1 MRLAKAKNILALLVV
16 KLHNYAFIFLTST
29 INLNTK
35 LMYKKLLGLFIIG
48 VYFSSC
54 QSSSSGSME
63 PDSAALKAINDTSF
77 AKHIAVLAS
86 DGFEG
91 RKPFTAGETK
101 TINYLKSEFE
111 KLGLKP
117 GNGDSYFQ
125 EVPMVDI
132 KSTPSDLSIKTSN
145 GNAGVSLKYLDDFV
159 GASRHVT
166 DQVKVENSEMVFAG
180 YGIVA
185 PEYKW
190 NDYEGLNVK
199 GKTVVVM
206 VNDPGFL
213 DSTLFKGKTMTYYGR
228 WTYKF
233 EEAARQGATGVIII
247 HEDKAASYPWAV
259 VRSGWSKS
267 KLYLEAADANKS
279 RALLEGWITQDV
291 AKAMFKM
298 AGKSADLMVQAGKT
312 GFKPVDLGL
321 KVSTTINNTI
331 KKSISN
337 NVVAVLPG
345 TKRADEY
352 IIYSGHWDHLG
363 LGEAVN
369 GDSIYNGA
377 VDNATG
383 TSALLVLAD
392 AFKKAKQ
399 QPERSV
405 MFLAVTA
412 EEQGLLGSEYYG
424 AHPLVPVN
432 KTVANIN
439 IDAMQA
445 SGKTKDIIAVGF
457 GQSELED
464 YLVEAA
470 KKQNRVVVKDSNPS
484 AGFYFRS
491 DHFNFAKVGI
501 PALYTETGDE
511 NIAKGLAYGKAQK
524 EDYTKNRYHA
534 PADNFE
540 PAKWDFSG
548 MVEDLRLLFD
558 VGYRLSNESTYPSW
572 KAGSEFKAVRDK
584 SMK

>member
-1 MRLAKAKNILALLVV
+1 IKKKKKQLLIV
-16 KLHNYAFIFLTST
+16 A
-29 INLNTK
+29 
-35 LMYKKLLGLFIIG
+35 IG
-48 VYFSSC
+48 AIGFASC
-54 QSSSSGSME
+54 RSNESGAGAQ
-63 PDSAALKAINDTSF
+63 PDSVALKAINDTTFS
-77 AKHIAVLAS
+77 KHIAVLAS
-86 DGFEG
+86 DDFEG
-91 RKPFTAGETK
+91 RKPFTTGETK
-101 TINYLKSEFE
+101 TINYLKDEFE

-117 GNGDSYFQ
+117 GNGESYFQ
-125 EVPMVDI
+125 EVPMVDV
-132 KSTPSDLSIKTSN
+132 KSTPTDLIIKSDATNSVTT
-145 GNAGVSLKYLDDFV
+145 LKYLDNFV
-159 GASRHVT
+159 AASRHLVN
-166 DQVKVENSEMVFAG
+166 QVKVDNSELVFAG

-233 EEAARQGATGVIII
+233 EEAARQGASGVIII

-267 KLYLEAADANKS
+267 KLYLGAADDNKS

-291 AKAMFKM
+291 AKELFKM
-298 AGKSADLMVQAGKT
+298 AGKSADLMAQAGKN
-312 GFKPVDLGL
+312 GFKPVALDLKL
-321 KVSTTINNTI
+321 STTINNTI
-331 KKSISN
+331 QRSKSN

-345 TKRADEY
+345 TKRPDEY

-363 LGEAVN
+363 IGEAVN

-383 TSALLVLAD
+383 TAALLVLAD

-399 QPERSV
+399 QPERSI
-405 MFLAVTA
+405 MFIALTA
-412 EEQGLLGSEYYG
+412 EEQGLLGSEYY
-424 AHPLVPVN
+424 ASHPLVPVN

-445 SGKTKDIIAVGF
+445 SGKTKDIIAVGY

-464 YLVEAA
+464 YLVAAA
-470 KKQNRVVVKDSNPS
+470 KKQGRVVVKDSNPS

-501 PALYTETGDE
+501 PALYTEGGDD
-511 NIAKGLAYGKAQK
+511 NVAKGLAFGKAQK
-524 EDYTKNRYHA
+524 EDYTTNRYHA

-540 PAKWDFSG
+540 PTKWDFSG

-558 VGYRLSNESTYPSW
+558 VGYRLSNETTFPGW
-572 KAGSEFKAVRDK
+572 KAGSEFKAIRDK

>member
-1 MRLAKAKNILALLVV
+1 MKKELIILSLSAL
-16 KLHNYAFIFLTST
+16 IFTA
-29 INLNTK
+29 
-35 LMYKKLLGLFIIG
+35 
-48 VYFSSC
+48 C
-54 QSSSSGSME
+54 QSENDTANSQS
-63 PDSAALKAINDTSF
+63 DSVALKAINDTAM

-86 DGFEG
+86 DDFEG
-91 RKPFTAGETK
+91 RKPFTTGETK
-101 TINYLKSEFE
+101 TINYLKTEFE

-117 GNGDSYFQ
+117 GNGNSYFQ
-125 EVPMVDI
+125 EVPMVDV
-132 KSTPSDLSIKTSN
+132 KSTPTNLTMKTADGGTS
-145 GNAGVSLKYLDDFV
+145 ASLKYLDDFV
-159 GASRHVT
+159 AASRHLQK
-166 DQVKVENSEMVFAG
+166 QVKIDNSQLVFAG

-190 NDYEGLNVK
+190 NDYEGLDVK

-267 KLYLEAADANKS
+267 KLYLAAADDNKS

-291 AKAMFKM
+291 AKTMFKM
-298 AGKSADLMVQAGKT
+298 AGKSEDLMKQAGKK

-321 KVSTTINNTI
+321 KVSLTINNTI
-331 KKSISN
+331 KRSKSN

-352 IIYSGHWDHLG
+352 IIYSAHWDHLG
-363 LGEAVN
+363 IGEAIN
-369 GDSIYNGA
+369 GDSVYNGA

-383 TSALLVLAD
+383 TAALLALAD

-399 QPERSV
+399 QPERSI

-412 EEQGLLGSEYYG
+412 EEQGLLGSEYY
-424 AHPLVPVN
+424 ASNPLVPLN
-432 KTVANIN
+432 KTVADIN
-439 IDAMQA
+439 IDAMGA
-445 SGKTKDIIAVGF
+445 SGKTKDIIAVGY

-464 YLVEAA
+464 YLEAAA
-470 KKQNRVVVKDSNPS
+470 KKQGRIVVKDSNPS

-501 PALYTETGDE
+501 PALYTESGDDHVT
-511 NIAKGLAYGKAQK
+511 KGLAYGKAQK
-524 EDYTKNRYHA
+524 EEYTKNRYHA

-540 PAKWDFSG
+540 PTKWDFSG
-548 MVEDLRLLFD
+548 MIEDLRLLFD
-558 VGYRLSNESTYPSW
+558 VGYRLSNETTFPGW
-572 KAGSEFKAVRDK
+572 KAGSEFKAIRDK

>member
-1 MRLAKAKNILALLVV
+1 MRIKLISFFALAV
-16 KLHNYAFIFLTST
+16 
-29 INLNTK
+29 
-35 LMYKKLLGLFIIG
+35 M
-48 VYFSSC
+48 FSSC
-54 QSSSSGSME
+54 QTKTNDVSQA
-63 PDSAALKAINDTSF
+63 DSVALKAINDTAFS
-77 AKHIAVLAS
+77 KHIAVLAS
-86 DGFEG
+86 DDFEG
-91 RKPFTAGETK
+91 RKPFTPGETK
-101 TINYLKSEFE
+101 TINYLKTAFE
-111 KLGLKP
+111 KLGLRP

-125 EVPMVDI
+125 EVPMVDV
-132 KSTPSDLSIKTSN
+132 KSTPTDLVIKTTT
-145 GNAGVSLKYLDDFV
+145 GNTSSTFKYLDNFV
-159 GASRHVT
+159 AASRHLVS
-166 DQVKVENSEMVFAG
+166 QIKVDNSELVFAG

-267 KLYLEAADANKS
+267 KLYLAAADDNKS
-279 RALLEGWITQDV
+279 RALMEGWITQDV
-291 AKAMFKM
+291 AKALFKM
-298 AGKSADLMVQAGKT
+298 AGKSEDLMVQAGKN

-321 KVSTTINNTI
+321 KISTTINNTI
-331 KKSISN
+331 QRSKSS

-363 LGEAVN
+363 KGEAVN

-383 TSALLVLAD
+383 TAALLVLAD

-399 QPERSV
+399 QPERSI

-412 EEQGLLGSEYYG
+412 EEQGLLGSEYY
-424 AHPLVPVN
+424 ASHPLVPVT

-445 SGKTKDIIAVGF
+445 MGKTKDIIAVGY

-464 YLVEAA
+464 YLEEAA
-470 KKQNRVVVKDSNPS
+470 KKQGRVVVKDSNPS

-501 PALYTETGDE
+501 PALYTETGDDH
-511 NIAKGLAYGKAQK
+511 IAQGIAFGKAQK

-540 PAKWDFSG
+540 AAKWD
-548 MVEDLRLLFD
+548 
-558 VGYRLSNESTYPSW
+558 PAW
-572 KAGSEFKAVRDK
+572 KAGSEFKAIRDK

>member
-1 MRLAKAKNILALLVV
+1 MKKQLLILTFGALAFA
-16 KLHNYAFIFLTST
+16 
-29 INLNTK
+29 
-35 LMYKKLLGLFIIG
+35 
-48 VYFSSC
+48 SC
-54 QSSSSGSME
+54 QTKQSGADSQ
-63 PDSAALKAINDTSF
+63 PDSVALKAINDTAFS
-77 AKHIAVLAS
+77 KHIAVLAS
-86 DGFEG
+86 DDFEG
-91 RKPFTAGETK
+91 RKPFTEGETK
-101 TINYLKSEFE
+101 TINYLKGEFE

-117 GNGDSYFQ
+117 ANGDSYFQ
-125 EVPMVDI
+125 DVPMVDI
-132 KSTPSDLSIKTSN
+132 KSTPTDLTIKSASGSST
-145 GNAGVSLKYLDDFV
+145 SLKYLDDFV
-159 GASRHVT
+159 GATRHVT
-166 DQVKVENSEMVFAG
+166 NQVKVDNSELVFAG

-190 NDYEGLNVK
+190 NDYEGLDVK

-267 KLYLEAADANKS
+267 KLYLAAADDNKS

-298 AGKSADLMVQAGKT
+298 ADKSADLMVQAGKK

-331 KKSISN
+331 KKSISH
-337 NVVAVLPG
+337 NVAAILPG

-363 LGEAVN
+363 KGEAIN

-383 TSALLVLAD
+383 TAALLVLAD
-392 AFKKAKQ
+392 AFKKAKK
-399 QPERSV
+399 QPERSIL
-405 MFLAVTA
+405 FLAVTA

-424 AHPLVPVN
+424 SHPLVPVN

-439 IDAMQA
+439 IDAMSA
-445 SGKTKDIIAVGF
+445 SGKTKDIIAVGL

-464 YLVEAA
+464 YLVDAA
-470 KKQNRVVVKDSNPS
+470 KKQGRVVVKDSNPS

-501 PALYTETGDE
+501 PALYTEGGDD
-511 NIAKGLAYGKAQK
+511 NIAHGLAWGKAQK
-524 EDYTKNRYHA
+524 EEYTTNRYHA

-558 VGYRLSNESTYPSW
+558 VGYRLSNETTFPGW
-572 KAGSEFKAVRDK
+572 KEGSEFKAIREK

>member
-1 MRLAKAKNILALLVV
+1 MKGPIFSFIALAVLLSACQSNSNSEIQTDSVAL
-16 KLHNYAFIFLTST
+16 NT
-29 INLNTK
+29 INATEL
-35 LMYKKLLGLFIIG
+35 
-48 VYFSSC
+48 S
-54 QSSSSGSME
+54 
-63 PDSAALKAINDTSF
+63 
-77 AKHIAVLAS
+77 KHISVLAS
-86 DGFEG
+86 DEFEG

-101 TINYLKSEFE
+101 TVDYLKSEFE

-125 EVPMVDI
+125 EVPMVDV
-132 KSTPSDLSIKTSN
+132 KSTPTALSIKSSI
-145 GNAGVSLKYLDDFV
+145 GNAGTTLTYLTDFV
-159 GASRHVT
+159 AASRHLVS
-166 DQVKVENSEMVFAG
+166 DIKVENSPLVFAG

-190 NDYEGLNVK
+190 NDYAGLDVK

-206 VNDPGFL
+206 VNDPGFS

-233 EEAARQGATGVIII
+233 EEAARQGATGVLII

-267 KLYLEAADANKS
+267 KLYLAAADDNKS
-279 RALLEGWITQDV
+279 RALMEGWITQDV
-291 AKAMFKM
+291 AKSLFKM
-298 AGKSADLMVQAGKT
+298 AGKSEELMKQAGKN
-312 GFKPVDLGL
+312 GFKSVDLGL
-321 KVSTTINNTI
+321 KLSANISNTINRSTS
-331 KKSISN
+331 K

-345 TKRADEY
+345 TKRPDEY

-363 LGEAVN
+363 KGEAVN

-383 TSALLVLAD
+383 TAALLVLAD
-392 AFKKAKQ
+392 AFKKAKVK
-399 QPERSV
+399 PERSI

-412 EEQGLLGSEYYG
+412 EEQGLLGSEYY
-424 AHPLVPVN
+424 ATNPLVPVD
-432 KTVANIN
+432 KTVADIN

-445 SGKTKDIIAVGF
+445 FGKTKDIIAVGY

-464 YLVEAA
+464 YLEAAA
-470 KKQNRVVVKDSNPS
+470 KKQGRIVVKDSNPS

-501 PALYTETGDE
+501 PALYTETGDDHVG
-511 NIAKGLAYGKAQK
+511 KGLAFGKAQK

-540 PAKWDFSG
+540 AASWDFSG

-558 VGYRLSNESTYPSW
+558 VGYRLSNETTFPSW
-572 KAGSEFKAVRDK
+572 KDGSEFKAIRDK
-584 SMK
+584 SKK

>member
-1 MRLAKAKNILALLVV
+1 MKKQLIGFIVLALALS
-16 KLHNYAFIFLTST
+16 A
-29 INLNTK
+29 
-35 LMYKKLLGLFIIG
+35 
-48 VYFSSC
+48 C
-54 QSSSSGSME
+54 QSNKNE
-63 PDSAALKAINDTSF
+63 EVLTDSVALKVINDTAFS
-77 AKHIAVLAS
+77 KHIAVLAS
-86 DGFEG
+86 DDFEG

-101 TINYLKSEFE
+101 TINYLKTEFE

-117 GNGDSYFQ
+117 GNGNSYFQ
-125 EVPMVDI
+125 EVPMVDV
-132 KSTPSDLSIKTSN
+132 KSIPTDLTIKTVT
-145 GNAGVSLKYLDDFV
+145 GNTGTSLKFLDNFV
-159 GASRHVT
+159 AASRHLVN
-166 DQVKVENSEMVFAG
+166 QIKVENSPLVFAG

-190 NDYEGLNVK
+190 NDYEGLDVK

-206 VNDPGFL
+206 VNDPGFT

-267 KLYLEAADANKS
+267 KLYLAAADDNKS
-279 RALLEGWITQDV
+279 RALMEGWITQDV

-298 AGKSADLMVQAGKT
+298 AGKSEDLMKQAGKN

-321 KVSTTINNTI
+321 IVSLTINNTI
-331 KKSISN
+331 QRSKSN

-345 TKRADEY
+345 TKRPDEY
-352 IIYSGHWDHLG
+352 IIYSAHWDHLG
-363 LGEAVN
+363 KGEAVN
-369 GDSIYNGA
+369 GDSVYNGA

-383 TSALLVLAD
+383 TAALLILAD

-399 QPERSV
+399 QPERSIL
-405 MFLAVTA
+405 FLALTA
-412 EEQGLLGSEYYG
+412 EEQGLLGSEYY
-424 AHPLVPVN
+424 ATNPLVPAN
-432 KTVANIN
+432 KTVADIN
-439 IDAMQA
+439 IDAMSA
-445 SGKTKDIIAVGF
+445 SGKTKDIIAVGY

-464 YLVEAA
+464 YLEIAA
-470 KKQNRVVVKDSNPS
+470 KKQGRVVVKDSNPS

-501 PALYTETGDE
+501 PALYTESGDDHV
-511 NIAKGLAYGKAQK
+511 AKGLTYGKTQK
-524 EDYTKNRYHA
+524 EDYTTNRYHA

-540 PAKWDFSG
+540 PTKWDFSG

-558 VGYRLSNESTYPSW
+558 VGYRLSNETNFPGW
-572 KAGSEFKAVRDK
+572 KEGSEFKAIRDK
-584 SMK
+584 SKK

>member
-1 MRLAKAKNILALLVV
+1 MIMKKRCILFALGAISLAA
-16 KLHNYAFIFLTST
+16 
-29 INLNTK
+29 
-35 LMYKKLLGLFIIG
+35 
-48 VYFSSC
+48 C
-54 QSSSSGSME
+54 QSNKGDGGSVE
-63 PDSAALKAINDTSF
+63 ADSVALNAINATVL

-86 DGFEG
+86 DEYEG
-91 RKPFTAGETK
+91 RKPFTIGETK
-101 TINYLKSEFE
+101 TIAYLKGEFE

-132 KSTPSDLSIKTSN
+132 KSTPTALTIETATGTASKKLT
-145 GNAGVSLKYLDDFV
+145 YLDDFV
-159 GASRHVT
+159 AATRHVK

-190 NDYEGLNVK
+190 NDYAGLDVK

-247 HEDKAASYPWAV
+247 HDTDAASYPWAV

-267 KLYLEAADANKS
+267 KLYLAAADNNSS
-279 RALLEGWITQDV
+279 RALMEGWITQDV
-291 AKAMFKM
+291 AKEMFKM
-298 AGKSADLMVQAGKT
+298 AGKSADLMKQAGRP
-312 GFKPVDLGL
+312 GFKSVNLGL
-321 KVSTTINNTI
+321 KVSTTITNTI
-331 KKSISN
+331 KRSNSN

-345 TKRADEY
+345 AKRSDEY

-363 LGEAVN
+363 KGEAIN

-383 TSALLVLAD
+383 TAALLALAE
-392 AFKKAKQ
+392 AFKKAKHQ
-399 QPERSV
+399 SERSV
-405 MFLAVTA
+405 MFIALTG
-412 EEQGLLGSEYYG
+412 EEQGLLGSEYY
-424 AHPLVPVN
+424 ATHPLVPVN

-439 IDAMQA
+439 IDAMQPI
-445 SGKTKDIIAVGF
+445 GKTKDIVAVGY

-464 YLVEAA
+464 YLIEAA
-470 KKQNRVVVKDSNPS
+470 KKQGRMVVKDQNPS
-484 AGFYFRS
+484 AGYYFRS

-501 PALYTETGDE
+501 PALYTETGE
-511 NIAKGLAYGKAQK
+511 QLEGNGTLNAGKLLK
-524 EDYTKNRYHA
+524 EDYNKNRYHA
-534 PADNFE
+534 PGDNFE
-540 PAKWDFSG
+540 PTKWNFEG
-548 MVEDLRLLFD
+548 IVTDLRLLFD
-558 VGYRLSNESTYPSW
+558 VGYRLSNETTFPGW
-572 KAGSEFKAVRDK
+572 KTGSEFKAIREK
-584 SMK
+584 SMN

>member
-1 MRLAKAKNILALLVV
+1 
-16 KLHNYAFIFLTST
+16 
-29 INLNTK
+29 
-35 LMYKKLLGLFIIG
+35 MYRKLLGLFIVA

-54 QSSSSGSME
+54 QSSKTGSE
-63 PDSAALKAINDTSF
+63 VSDSVALKAINDTTL
-77 AKHIAVLAS
+77 AKHIAVLAA
-86 DGFEG
+86 DDFEG
-91 RKPFTAGETK
+91 RKPFTKGEEK
-101 TINYLKSEFE
+101 TINYLKTEFE

-117 GNGDSYFQ
+117 ADGNSYFQ

-132 KSTPSDLSIKTSN
+132 KSVPTDLVIK
-145 GNAGVSLKYLDDFV
+145 NAAGKASSFKFLDDFV
-159 GASRHVT
+159 GASRHVVN
-166 DQVKVENSEMVFAG
+166 QVKVENSDMIFVG

-190 NDYEGLNVK
+190 NDYEGLDVK
-199 GKTVVVM
+199 GKTVAVM

-213 DSTLFKGKTMTYYGR
+213 DSKLFKGETMTYYGR

-267 KLYLEAADANKS
+267 KLYLGATDNNKS
-279 RALLEGWITQDV
+279 RATLEGWITQDV
-291 AKAMFKM
+291 AKQMFNM
-298 AGKSADLMVQAGKT
+298 AGKSTDLMVQAGKT

-321 KVSTTINNTI
+321 KVSTTVNNTI
-331 KKSISN
+331 KSSVSH
-337 NVVAVLPG
+337 NVAAILPG
-345 TKRADEY
+345 TTRADEY
-352 IIYSGHWDHLG
+352 IIYSAHWDHLG
-363 LGEAVN
+363 IGEPIN
-369 GDSIYNGA
+369 GDSVYNGA

-383 TSALLVLAD
+383 TAALLQLAE

-399 QPERSV
+399 QPERSI

-412 EEQGLLGSEYYG
+412 EEQGLLGSEYY
-424 AHPLVPVN
+424 ATNPLVPVT

-445 SGKTKDIIAVGF
+445 FGKTKDIIAVGF

-470 KKQNRVVVKDSNPS
+470 KKQGRVVVKDSNPS

-501 PALYTETGDE
+501 PALYTETGDDH
-511 NIAKGLAYGKAQK
+511 IDKGTAYGKAQK
-524 EDYTKNRYHA
+524 AEYTKNRYHA

-558 VGYRLSNESTYPSW
+558 VGYRLSNESSFPSW
-572 KAGSEFKAVRDK
+572 KEGSEFKAIRDK

>member
-1 MRLAKAKNILALLVV
+1 
-16 KLHNYAFIFLTST
+16 
-29 INLNTK
+29 
-35 LMYKKLLGLFIIG
+35 MYRKLLGLLA
-48 VYFSSC
+48 VAAYFSSC
-54 QSSSSGSME
+54 QSSQSGSDVT
-63 PDSAALKAINDTSF
+63 DSVALQAINDTAFS
-77 AKHIAVLAS
+77 KHIAILAS
-86 DGFEG
+86 DDFEG
-91 RKPFTAGETK
+91 RKPFTEGETK
-101 TINYLKSEFE
+101 TINYLEAEFK

-117 GNGDSYFQ
+117 GNGESYFQ
-125 EVPMVDI
+125 DVPMVDI
-132 KSTPSDLSIKTSN
+132 KSTPSDLVIKT
-145 GNAGVSLKYLDDFV
+145 NAGLGVKSLKFLDDFV

-166 DQVKVENSEMVFAG
+166 EQVKIENSEMVFAG

-190 NDYEGLNVK
+190 NDYEGLDVK

-206 VNDPGFL
+206 VNDPGFT

-267 KLYLEAADANKS
+267 KLYLEAADGNKS
-279 RALLEGWITQDV
+279 RALMEGWITQDV
-291 AKAMFKM
+291 AKAMFRM
-298 AGKSADLMVQAGKT
+298 AGKSTDLMFQAGKK
-312 GFKPVDLGL
+312 GFKAVDLGL

-331 KKSISN
+331 KKSISH

-363 LGEAVN
+363 KGEAVN

-383 TSALLVLAD
+383 TAALLVLAE

-399 QPERSV
+399 QPERSI

-424 AHPLVPVN
+424 AHPLVPVK

-445 SGKTKDIIAVGF
+445 NGKTKDIIAVGF

-470 KKQNRVVVKDSNPS
+470 EKQGRVVVKDSNPS
-484 AGFYFRS
+484 AGYYFRS

-511 NIAKGLAYGKAQK
+511 NVAKGLVWGKAQK
-524 EDYTKNRYHA
+524 EDYTANRYHA

-548 MVEDLRLLFD
+548 MVEDLRLLFS
-558 VGYRLSNESTYPSW
+558 VGYRLSNETTFPGW
-572 KAGSEFKAVRDK
+572 KEGSEFKAIREK
-584 SMK
+584 SMIKVL

>member
-1 MRLAKAKNILALLVV
+1 M
-16 KLHNYAFIFLTST
+16 
-29 INLNTK
+29 
-35 LMYKKLLGLFIIG
+35 KKLIPFFALA
-48 VYFSSC
+48 VVFSACNSNKSEKV
-54 QSSSSGSME
+54 QN
-63 PDSAALKAINDTSF
+63 DSVALKAINDTAFS
-77 AKHIAVLAS
+77 KHIAVLAS
-86 DGFEG
+86 DDFEG
-91 RKPFTAGETK
+91 RKPFTPGETK
-101 TINYLKSEFE
+101 TINYLKGEFE

-125 EVPMVDI
+125 EVPMVDV
-132 KSTPSDLSIKTSN
+132 KSTPSDLTIKTK
-145 GNAGVSLKYLDDFV
+145 GGGGTSLKYLENFV
-159 GASRHVT
+159 AASRHL
-166 DQVKVENSEMVFAG
+166 DAQIKVENSPLVFAG

-190 NDYEGLNVK
+190 NDYEGLDVK

-206 VNDPGFL
+206 VNDPGFA

-259 VRSGWSKS
+259 IRSGWSKS
-267 KLYLEAADANKS
+267 KLYLAAADDNKS
-279 RALLEGWITQDV
+279 RALMEGWITQDV
-291 AKAMFKM
+291 AKEMFKL
-298 AGKSADLMVQAGKT
+298 AGKSENLMLQAGKK
-312 GFKPVDLGL
+312 GFKSVDLGL
-321 KVSTTINNTI
+321 NVSVTINNTI
-331 KKSISN
+331 KRSKSN

-363 LGEAVN
+363 KGEAVN

-383 TSALLVLAD
+383 TAALLLLAD
-392 AFKKAKQ
+392 AFQKAKVK
-399 QPERSV
+399 PERSI

-412 EEQGLLGSEYYG
+412 EEQGLLGSEYY
-424 AHPLVPVN
+424 ASNPLVPVN
-432 KTVANIN
+432 KTIADIN

-464 YLVEAA
+464 YLIEAA
-470 KKQNRVVVKDSNPS
+470 KKQGRVVVRDSNPS

-511 NIAKGLAYGKAQK
+511 NVAQGLAYGKAHK
-524 EDYTKNRYHA
+524 EEYTKNRYHA

-548 MVEDLRLLFD
+548 MIEDLRLLFD
-558 VGYRLSNESTYPSW
+558 VGYKLSNETTFPGW
-572 KAGSEFKAVRDK
+572 KAGSEFKAIRDK

>member
-1 MRLAKAKNILALLVV
+1 
-16 KLHNYAFIFLTST
+16 
-29 INLNTK
+29 
-35 LMYKKLLGLFIIG
+35 MYRKILGLLAVA

-54 QSSSSGSME
+54 QSSQSGSDVA
-63 PDSAALKAINDTSF
+63 DSVALKAINDTAFS
-77 AKHIAVLAS
+77 KHIAVLAS
-86 DGFEG
+86 DDLEG
-91 RKPFTAGETK
+91 RKPFTEGETK
-101 TINYLKSEFE
+101 TINYLEGEFK

-117 GNGDSYFQ
+117 GNGESYFQ
-125 EVPMVDI
+125 DVPMVDI
-132 KSTPSDLSIKTSN
+132 KSTPSDLIIKTN
-145 GNAGVSLKYLDDFV
+145 TGLGVKSLKFLDDFV
-159 GASRHVT
+159 GATRHVT
-166 DQVKVENSEMVFAG
+166 EQVKVENSEMVFAG

-206 VNDPGFL
+206 VNDPGFT

-267 KLYLEAADANKS
+267 KLYLEAADGNKS
-279 RALLEGWITQDV
+279 RALMEGWITQDV
-291 AKAMFKM
+291 AKAMFRM
-298 AGKSADLMVQAGKT
+298 AGKSADLMFQAGKK
-312 GFKPVDLGL
+312 GFKAVDLGL
-321 KVSTTINNTI
+321 NVSTTINNTI
-331 KKSISN
+331 KKSISH

-363 LGEAVN
+363 KGEAVN

-383 TSALLVLAD
+383 TAALLVLAE
-392 AFKKAKQ
+392 AFKKAKV
-399 QPERSV
+399 QPERSI
-405 MFLAVTA
+405 MFLSVTA

-445 SGKTKDIIAVGF
+445 NGKTKDIIAVGF

-470 KKQNRVVVKDSNPS
+470 KKQGRVVVKDSNPS
-484 AGFYFRS
+484 AGYYFRS

-501 PALYTETGDE
+501 PALYTETGDD
-511 NIAKGLAYGKAQK
+511 NVAKGLAWGKAQK
-524 EDYTKNRYHA
+524 ENYTTNRYHA

-540 PAKWDFSG
+540 PTKWDFSG
-548 MVEDLRLLFD
+548 MVEDLRLLFS
-558 VGYRLSNESTYPSW
+558 VGYRISNETTFPSW
-572 KAGSEFKAVRDK
+572 KEGSEFKAIREK

>member
-1 MRLAKAKNILALLVV
+1 MKKQLLIV
-16 KLHNYAFIFLTST
+16 A
-29 INLNTK
+29 
-35 LMYKKLLGLFIIG
+35 IG
-48 VYFSSC
+48 AIGFASC
-54 QSSSSGSME
+54 RSNESGAGAQ
-63 PDSAALKAINDTSF
+63 PDSVALKAINDTTFS
-77 AKHIAVLAS
+77 KHIAVLAS
-86 DGFEG
+86 DDFEG
-91 RKPFTAGETK
+91 RKPFTTGETK
-101 TINYLKSEFE
+101 TINYLKDEFE

-117 GNGDSYFQ
+117 GNGESYFQ
-125 EVPMVDI
+125 EVPMVDV
-132 KSTPSDLSIKTSN
+132 KSTPTDLIIKSDATNSVTT
-145 GNAGVSLKYLDDFV
+145 LKYLDNFV
-159 GASRHVT
+159 AASRHLVN
-166 DQVKVENSEMVFAG
+166 QVKVDNSELVFAG

-233 EEAARQGATGVIII
+233 EEAARQGASGVIII

-267 KLYLEAADANKS
+267 KLYLGAADDNKS

-291 AKAMFKM
+291 AKELFKM
-298 AGKSADLMVQAGKT
+298 AGKSADLMAQAGKN
-312 GFKPVDLGL
+312 GFKPVALDLKL
-321 KVSTTINNTI
+321 STTINNTI
-331 KKSISN
+331 QRSKSN

-345 TKRADEY
+345 TKRPDEY

-363 LGEAVN
+363 IGEAVN

-383 TSALLVLAD
+383 TAALLVLAD

-399 QPERSV
+399 QPERSI
-405 MFLAVTA
+405 MFIALTA
-412 EEQGLLGSEYYG
+412 EEQGLLGSEYY
-424 AHPLVPVN
+424 ASHPLVPVN

-445 SGKTKDIIAVGF
+445 SGKTKDIIAVGY

-464 YLVEAA
+464 YLVAAA
-470 KKQNRVVVKDSNPS
+470 KKQGRVVVKDSNPS

-501 PALYTETGDE
+501 PALYTEGGDD
-511 NIAKGLAYGKAQK
+511 NVAKGLAFGKAQK
-524 EDYTKNRYHA
+524 EDYTTNRYHA

-540 PAKWDFSG
+540 PTKWDFSG

-558 VGYRLSNESTYPSW
+558 VGYRLSNETTFPGW
-572 KAGSEFKAVRDK
+572 KAGSEFKAIRDK

>member
-1 MRLAKAKNILALLVV
+1 
-16 KLHNYAFIFLTST
+16 
-29 INLNTK
+29 
-35 LMYKKLLGLFIIG
+35 MYRKLLGLIAIAA
-48 VYFSSC
+48 YFSSC
-54 QSSSSGSME
+54 QSSQS
-63 PDSAALKAINDTSF
+63 DSAVADSVALKTINDTAFS
-77 AKHIAVLAS
+77 KHIAVLAS
-86 DGFEG
+86 DDFEG
-91 RKPFTAGETK
+91 RKPFTEGETK
-101 TINYLKSEFE
+101 TINYLEGEFK

-117 GNGDSYFQ
+117 GNGESYFQ
-125 EVPMVDI
+125 DVPMVDI
-132 KSTPSDLSIKTSN
+132 KSTPSDLIIKT
-145 GNAGVSLKYLDDFV
+145 NAGLGVKSLKFLDDFV

-166 DQVKVENSEMVFAG
+166 EQVKVENSEMVFAG

-190 NDYEGLNVK
+190 NDYEGLDVK

-206 VNDPGFL
+206 VNDPGFT

-233 EEAARQGATGVIII
+233 EEAARQGATGIIII

-267 KLYLEAADANKS
+267 KLYLEAADGNKS
-279 RALLEGWITQDV
+279 RALMEGWITQDV
-291 AKAMFKM
+291 AKAMFRM
-298 AGKSADLMVQAGKT
+298 AGKSADLMFQAGKK
-312 GFKPVDLGL
+312 GFKAVDLGL
-321 KVSTTINNTI
+321 NISTTINNAI
-331 KKSISN
+331 KKSVSH
-337 NVVAVLPG
+337 NVAAVLPG
-345 TKRADEY
+345 TKRANEY

-363 LGEAVN
+363 KGEAVN

-383 TSALLVLAD
+383 TAALLVLAE
-392 AFKKAKQ
+392 AFKKAKV
-399 QPERSV
+399 QPERSI
-405 MFLAVTA
+405 MFLSVTA

-445 SGKTKDIIAVGF
+445 NGKTNDIIAVGF

-470 KKQNRVVVKDSNPS
+470 KKQGRVVVKDSNPS
-484 AGFYFRS
+484 AGYYFRS

-501 PALYTETGDE
+501 PALYTETGDD
-511 NIAKGLAYGKAQK
+511 NVAKGLAWGKARK
-524 EDYTKNRYHA
+524 EDYTTNRYHA

-548 MVEDLRLLFD
+548 MVEDLRLLFS
-558 VGYRLSNESTYPSW
+558 VGYRLSNEATFPGW
-572 KAGSEFKAVRDK
+572 KEGSEFKAIREK

>member
-1 MRLAKAKNILALLVV
+1 MKKQLLILSLSALAL
-16 KLHNYAFIFLTST
+16 A
-29 INLNTK
+29 
-35 LMYKKLLGLFIIG
+35 
-48 VYFSSC
+48 SC
-54 QSSSSGSME
+54 QSSDQKSASVE
-63 PDSAALKAINDTSF
+63 PDSTSLKAINDSAF

-86 DGFEG
+86 DDFEG

-101 TINYLKSEFE
+101 TINYLKGEFE

-132 KSTPSDLSIKTSN
+132 KSTPTDMLIKTAT
-145 GNAGVSLKYLDDFV
+145 GATGTSLKYLDNFV
-159 GASRHVT
+159 AATRHVT
-166 DQVKVENSEMVFAG
+166 NQVKVENSEMVFAG

-185 PEYKW
+185 PEYQW
-190 NDYEGLNVK
+190 NDYKGLDVK

-206 VNDPGFL
+206 VNDPGFS

-233 EEAARQGATGVIII
+233 EEAARQGATGIIII
-247 HEDKAASYPWAV
+247 HDTAPASYPWSV

-267 KLYLEAADANKS
+267 KLYLAAKDNNSS
-279 RALLEGWITQDV
+279 RAPMEGWITMEV
-291 AKAMFKM
+291 AKNLFKL
-298 AGKSADLMVQAGKT
+298 AGQSEDLMKQAGKK

-321 KVSTTINNTI
+321 KVSLTINNTI
-331 KKSISN
+331 KKSVSN

-352 IIYSGHWDHLG
+352 LIYSGHWDHLG
-363 LGEAVN
+363 KGEAIN

-383 TSALLVLAD
+383 TAALLLLAD
-392 AFKKAKQ
+392 AFKKAKH
-399 QPERSV
+399 QPERSIL
-405 MFLAVTA
+405 FIALTG
-412 EEQGLLGSEYYG
+412 EEQGLLGSEYY
-424 AHPLVPVN
+424 ASHPLVPVN
-432 KTVANIN
+432 KTVADIN
-439 IDAMQA
+439 IDAMEA
-445 SGKTKDIIAVGF
+445 SGMSKDIVVVGY

-464 YLVEAA
+464 YLTEAA
-470 KKQNRVVVKDSNPS
+470 KKQDRVIAKDPNPS
-484 AGFYFRS
+484 AGSYFRS

-501 PALYTETGDE
+501 PALYTGNGINNVKHGE
-511 NIAKGLAYGKAQK
+511 AWGKAQQ

-534 PADNFE
+534 PGDNFE

-548 MVEDLRLLFD
+548 MVADLRLLFD
-558 VGYRLSNESTYPSW
+558 VGYRLSNESTFPGW
-572 KAGSEFKAVRDK
+572 KEGSEFKAIRAE

>member
-1 MRLAKAKNILALLVV
+1 MIINRKHLWLLATGV
-16 KLHNYAFIFLTST
+16 
-29 INLNTK
+29 
-35 LMYKKLLGLFIIG
+35 LGLA
-48 VYFSSC
+48 SC
-54 QSSSSGSME
+54 QSENGANNAV
-63 PDSAALKAINDTSF
+63 PDSIALKAVNDTAL
-77 AKHIAVLAS
+77 AKHIGVLAS
-86 DGFEG
+86 DDFEG

-101 TINYLKSEFE
+101 TIAYLKAEFE
-111 KLGLKP
+111 KIGLKP
-117 GNGDSYFQ
+117 GNGESYFQ
-125 EVPMVDI
+125 QVPMVDI
-132 KSTPSDLSIKTSN
+132 KSTPSDLTIKTAD
-145 GNAGVSLKYLDDFV
+145 GKGVSLKYLDDFV

-166 DQVKVENSEMVFAG
+166 EQVKVANSEMVFAG

-190 NDYEGLNVK
+190 NDYEGLDVK

-206 VNDPGFL
+206 VNDPGFS

-233 EEAARQGATGVIII
+233 EEAARQGATGIIII

-291 AKAMFKM
+291 AKSLFKM
-298 AGKSADLMVQAGKT
+298 AGKSADLMLQAGKP
-312 GFKPVDLGL
+312 GFKPVALGL
-321 KVSTTINNTI
+321 NVSTTINNVI
-331 KKSISN
+331 KKSTSN

-352 IIYSGHWDHLG
+352 VIYSGHWDHLG
-363 LGEAVN
+363 KGEAIN
-369 GDSIYNGA
+369 GDSVYNGA
-377 VDNATG
+377 IDNATG
-383 TSALLVLAD
+383 TAALLVLAD
-392 AFKKAKQ
+392 AFKKAKV

-405 MFLAVTA
+405 MFIALTG

-432 KTVANIN
+432 KTVAVIN
-439 IDAMQA
+439 MDAMQA
-445 SGKTKDIIAVGF
+445 FGKTKDIIAVGF

-464 YLVEAA
+464 YLAEAA
-470 KKQNRVVVKDSNPS
+470 KKQGRVVTKDTNPS

-501 PALYTETGDE
+501 PALYTETGDDHVE
-511 NIAKGLAYGKAQK
+511 KGIAYGKAQK

-540 PAKWDFSG
+540 PAKWNFSG

-558 VGYRLSNESTYPSW
+558 VGYRISNETTFPGW
-572 KAGSEFKAVRDK
+572 KDGSEFKAIREK

>member
-1 MRLAKAKNILALLVV
+1 MKKQLIPFFALGVMLTACHSNTSDDTLA
-16 KLHNYAFIFLTST
+16 
-29 INLNTK
+29 
-35 LMYKKLLGLFIIG
+35 
-48 VYFSSC
+48 
-54 QSSSSGSME
+54 
-63 PDSAALKAINDTSF
+63 DSVALKTISDTTLS
-77 AKHIAVLAS
+77 KHIAMLAS
-86 DGFEG
+86 DDFEG

-101 TINYLKSEFE
+101 TINYLKGEFE
-111 KLGLKP
+111 KIGLKP

-125 EVPMVDI
+125 EVPMVDVM
-132 KSTPSDLSIKTSN
+132 STPTALTIQATV
-145 GNAGVSLKYLDDFV
+145 GNAALNLKYLTDFV
-159 GASRHVT
+159 AASRHLVG
-166 DQVKVENSEMVFAG
+166 QVKVENSELVFAG

-190 NDYEGLNVK
+190 NDYAGLNVK

-206 VNDPGFL
+206 VNDPGFA
-213 DSTLFKGKTMTYYGR
+213 DSTLFKGKTMAYYGR

-267 KLYLEAADANKS
+267 KLYLAAKDDNKS
-279 RALLEGWITQDV
+279 RALMEGWITQDV
-291 AKAMFKM
+291 AKALFKM
-298 AGKSADLMVQAGKT
+298 AGKSDNLMLQAGKE

-321 KVSTTINNTI
+321 KISTTINNTI
-331 KKSISN
+331 QRSKSN

-345 TKRADEY
+345 TTRPDEY

-363 LGEAVN
+363 KGEAVN
-369 GDSIYNGA
+369 GDSVYNGA
-377 VDNATG
+377 IDNATG
-383 TSALLVLAD
+383 TAALLVLAD
-392 AFKKAKQ
+392 AFKKAKK
-399 QPERSV
+399 QPERSI

-412 EEQGLLGSEYYG
+412 EEQGLLGSEYY
-424 AHPLVPVN
+424 ATNPLVPVD

-445 SGKTKDIIAVGF
+445 LGKTKDIIAVGY

-464 YLVEAA
+464 YLEAAA
-470 KKQNRVVVKDSNPS
+470 KKQGRVVVKDSNPS

-501 PALYTETGDE
+501 PALYTETGDDHVT
-511 NIAKGLAYGKAQK
+511 KGVAFGKAQK

-540 PAKWDFSG
+540 PIKWDFSG
-548 MVEDLRLLFD
+548 MIEDLRLLFD
-558 VGYRLSNESTYPSW
+558 VGYRLSNETTFPGW
-572 KAGSEFKAVRDK
+572 KTGSEFKAIRDK
-584 SMK
+584 GVK

>member
-1 MRLAKAKNILALLVV
+1 
-16 KLHNYAFIFLTST
+16 
-29 INLNTK
+29 
-35 LMYKKLLGLFIIG
+35 MYRKLLGLLIVA

-54 QSSSSGSME
+54 QSSKTGSE
-63 PDSAALKAINDTSF
+63 VSDSVALKAINDTVLS
-77 AKHIAVLAS
+77 KHIAVLAA
-86 DGFEG
+86 DDFEG
-91 RKPFTAGETK
+91 RKPFTAGEEK
-101 TINYLKSEFE
+101 TINYLKTEFE

-117 GNGDSYFQ
+117 GDGNSYFQ

-132 KSTPSDLSIKTSN
+132 KSVPTDLVIKDATGKANSY
-145 GNAGVSLKYLDDFV
+145 KFLDDFV
-159 GASRHVT
+159 GASRHVVN
-166 DQVKVENSEMVFAG
+166 QVKVENSEMVFVG

-190 NDYEGLNVK
+190 NDYEGLDVK

-213 DSTLFKGKTMTYYGR
+213 DHKLFKGETMTYYGR

-267 KLYLEAADANKS
+267 KLYLGAVDNNKS
-279 RALLEGWITQDV
+279 RAQLEGWITQDV
-291 AKAMFKM
+291 AKELFKM
-298 AGKSADLMVQAGKT
+298 SGKSADLMVQAGKI
-312 GFKPVDLGL
+312 GFKAVDLGL
-321 KVSTTINNTI
+321 KVSTTVNNTI
-331 KKSISN
+331 KSSVSH
-337 NVVAVLPG
+337 NVAAILPG
-345 TKRADEY
+345 TTRADEF
-352 IIYSGHWDHLG
+352 IIYSAHWDHLG
-363 LGEAVN
+363 IGEAIN
-369 GDSIYNGA
+369 GDSVYNGA

-383 TSALLVLAD
+383 TAALLQLAE

-399 QPERSV
+399 QPERSIL
-405 MFLAVTA
+405 FLAVTA
-412 EEQGLLGSEYYG
+412 EEQGLLGSEYY
-424 AHPLVPVN
+424 ATNPLVPVN

-445 SGKTKDIIAVGF
+445 FGKTKDIIAVGY

-470 KKQNRVVVKDSNPS
+470 KKQGRVVVKDSNPS

-501 PALYTETGDE
+501 PALYTETGDDHVG
-511 NIAKGLAYGKAQK
+511 KGLAYGKAQK
-524 EDYTKNRYHA
+524 EEYTKNRYHA

-548 MVEDLRLLFD
+548 MVEDLRLLFE
-558 VGYRLSNESTYPSW
+558 VGYKISNEITFPKW
-572 KAGSEFKAVRDK
+572 KEGSEFKAIRDK

>member
-1 MRLAKAKNILALLVV
+1 MYRKILCLLTV
-16 KLHNYAFIFLTST
+16 A
-29 INLNTK
+29 
-35 LMYKKLLGLFIIG
+35 

-54 QSSSSGSME
+54 QQASQTGADSS
-63 PDSAALKAINDTSF
+63 DSVALKAINDTALS
-77 AKHIAVLAS
+77 KHIAVLAS
-86 DGFEG
+86 DDFEG
-91 RKPFTAGETK
+91 RKPFTVGETK
-101 TINYLKSEFE
+101 TINYLEAEFK

-132 KSTPSDLSIKTSN
+132 SSKPSDLVIKTAA
-145 GNAGVSLKYLDDFV
+145 GNTATTLKYLDDFV

-166 DQVKVENSEMVFAG
+166 TQIKVENSDMVFAG

-190 NDYEGLNVK
+190 NDYEGLDVK

-267 KLYLEAADANKS
+267 KLYLEAADGNKS
-279 RALLEGWITQDV
+279 RALMEGWITQDV

-298 AGKSADLMVQAGKT
+298 AGKSDDLMKQAGKI

-321 KVSTTINNTI
+321 KLSTTIDNTI
-331 KKSISN
+331 KKSVSH

-345 TKRADEY
+345 AKRAEEY

-363 LGEAVN
+363 KGEAVN

-383 TSALLVLAD
+383 TAALLVLAD

-399 QPERSV
+399 QPERSI

-424 AHPLVPVN
+424 SHPLVPVN

-439 IDAMQA
+439 IDALQA
-445 SGKTKDIIAVGF
+445 SGKTRDIIAVGF

-470 KKQNRVVVKDSNPS
+470 KKQGRVVVKDSNPS
-484 AGFYFRS
+484 AGYYFRS

-501 PALYTETGDE
+501 PALYTETGDD
-511 NIAKGLAYGKAQK
+511 NVAQGLTYGKAQK

-548 MVEDLRLLFD
+548 MVEDIRLLFS
-558 VGYRLSNESTYPSW
+558 VGYRLSNETTFPGW
-572 KAGSEFKAVRDK
+572 KEGSEFKAIREK
-584 SMK
+584 SMR

>member
-1 MRLAKAKNILALLVV
+1 MIFNRKHFLMLA
-16 KLHNYAFIFLTST
+16 
-29 INLNTK
+29 
-35 LMYKKLLGLFIIG
+35 IG
-48 VYFSSC
+48 TVGFASC
-54 QSSSSGSME
+54 QSEQGGANLT
-63 PDSAALKAINDTSF
+63 PDSTALKAVNDTAL
-77 AKHIAVLAS
+77 AKHIGVLAS
-86 DGFEG
+86 DDFEG

-101 TINYLKSEFE
+101 TINYLKTEFE
-111 KLGLKP
+111 KIGLKP

-132 KSTPSDLSIKTSN
+132 KSTPSNLSIKTTD
-145 GNAGVSLKYLDDFV
+145 GKDVSLKYLDDFV

-166 DQVKVENSEMVFAG
+166 ENVKVENSEMVFAG

-190 NDYEGLNVK
+190 NDYEGLDVK

-206 VNDPGFL
+206 VNDPGFS

-247 HEDKAASYPWAV
+247 HEDKAASYLWAV

-279 RALLEGWITQDV
+279 RALLEGWITQSV
-291 AKAMFKM
+291 AQSLFKM
-298 AGKSADLMVQAGKT
+298 AGKSVDLMKQAGKP
-312 GFKPVDLGL
+312 GFKPVALGL
-321 KVSTTINNTI
+321 NVSTTIKNVI
-331 KKSISN
+331 KKSTSN

-352 IIYSGHWDHLG
+352 VIYSGHWDHLG
-363 LGEAVN
+363 KGEAIN
-369 GDSIYNGA
+369 GDSVYNGA
-377 VDNATG
+377 IDNATG
-383 TSALLVLAD
+383 TAALLVLAD
-392 AFKKAKQ
+392 AFKKAKA
-399 QPERSV
+399 QPERSI
-405 MFLAVTA
+405 MFIALTG

-432 KTVANIN
+432 KTVAVIN
-439 IDAMQA
+439 MDAMQA
-445 SGKTKDIIAVGF
+445 FGKTKDIIAVGF

-464 YLVEAA
+464 YLADAA
-470 KKQNRVVVKDSNPS
+470 KKQGRIVTKDTNPS

-501 PALYTETGDE
+501 PALYTETGDDHIE
-511 NIAKGLAYGKAQK
+511 KGVAYGKAQK

-558 VGYRLSNESTYPSW
+558 VGYRISNEATFPSW
-572 KAGSEFKAVRDK
+572 KNGSEFKSIREK